1 MHRKRRRIVLIVDN
15 CPAHPDVDN
24 LKAIRPVFLPP
35 NTTSK
40 TQPMDQ
46 GVINNLKVHY
56 RKQLMTKFIKAIDK
70 EESVSITVLDAMQ
83 HLRQA
88 WDCVQPQTINKC
100 YLHAGFKISDQT
112 NTQDDDDS
120 DPEDD
125 VPLATPVVNNITL
138 AQYASMDDDLVTS
151 CPASEQDIVQNII
164 DSRTR
169 TQLLSDDEDEDEVP
183 PPLPPTLDATTA
195 ALEIVGRYVIS
206 QDDGDSVMTG
216 YNMVANFVTEK
227 EMKKCFTKRQSL
239 MTSFVE

>member
-15 CPAHPDVDN
+15 CPAHPYVDN
-24 LKAIRPVFLPP
+24 LKAIRLVFLPP

-40 TQPMDQ
+40 TKPMDQ

-56 RKQLMTKFIKAIDK
+56 RKQLMIKAIDK
-70 EESVSITVLDAMQ
+70 KESVSITVIDAMQ

-125 VPLATPVVNNITL
+125 VPLATLLVNNITL
-138 AQYASMDDDLVTS
+138 AQYASVDDDLVTS

-169 TQLLSDDEDEDEVP
+169 TQLLSDDEDEDDMP
-183 PPLPPTLDATTA
+183 PPLPPTLDATTE
-195 ALEIVGRYVIS
+195 ALEVVRRYVIS
-206 QDDGDSVMTG
+206 QDDGHGVMRG
-216 YNMVANFVTEK
+216 YNMVANYVTEK

-239 MTSFVE
+239 MTAFVE